1 MNNTDLP
8 PVPRAEESGPQ
19 VCATIRLYLAI
30 LDDLSPER
38 VNQVFRH
45 VSICQACTAEYLLMN
60 SATHLVADL
69 PTTTPSARVDAAIMA
84 MAAKTARNRAQS
96 RKLVRPVRPRRR
108 LTWLIGQLA
117 VAAVLLIALL
127 TATHFIGL
135 APGGPQTFQ
144 LPSNLSWS
152 GYVLYHTQT
161 MTGANGM
168 IYQVDSYHD
177 LGTDRMHVETMADG
191 QLDVVAVGDQHTM
204 LGKDMIHHVARW
216 GADAWAV
223 DDSIFD
229 LAQLRHDLQTKAA
242 VYLNKDT
249 FKGQEVY
256 RIRYQGGLVL
266 LLDMDYLP
274 VNVLQGAAGLG
285 TGEPMYNTFE
295 LMPASHVA
303 ASMWDMS
310 IPAGFQMGT
319 LPTKP

>member
-8 PVPRAEESGPQ
+8 PVPRAEESGPK
-19 VCATIRLYLAI
+19 VVDTIRLYLAI
-30 LDDLSPER
+30 LDDLVTEP

-45 VSICQACTAEYLLMN
+45 VSICQACTAVYQLMN

-84 MAAKTARNRAQS
+84 LTTKTARNGAQS

-135 APGGPQTFQ
+135 APGGSQTFQ

-161 MTGANGM
+161 MTGDDGM

-177 LGTDRMHVETMADG
+177 LGTDRNNYRPGKSDRKSTR
-191 QLDVVAVGDQHTM
+191 LNSSHT
-204 LGKDMIHHVARW
+204 
-216 GADAWAV
+216 
-223 DDSIFD
+223 
-229 LAQLRHDLQTKAA
+229 
-242 VYLNKDT
+242 
-249 FKGQEVY
+249 
-256 RIRYQGGLVL
+256 
-266 LLDMDYLP
+266 
-274 VNVLQGAAGLG
+274 
-285 TGEPMYNTFE
+285 
-295 LMPASHVA
+295 
-303 ASMWDMS
+303 
-310 IPAGFQMGT
+310 
-319 LPTKP
+319 

>member
-8 PVPRAEESGPQ
+8 PVPRTGESGPQ

-30 LDDLSPER
+30 LDDLSPEQL
-38 VNQVFRH
+38 NQVFRH
-45 VSICQACTAEYLLMN
+45 VSICQACTAEYQLMN
-60 SATHLVADL
+60 STTHLVADL

-84 MAAKTARNRAQS
+84 ITTNAVRSEAPS
-96 RKLVRPVRPRRR
+96 RKLVRPVRPRR

-117 VAAVLLIALL
+117 VAAVLLIGLL

-135 APGGPQTFQ
+135 APGGSQAFQ
-144 LPSNLSWS
+144 LPPNLSWS

-168 IYQVDSYHD
+168 IYQVNSYHD
-177 LGTDRMHVETMADG
+177 LGTDRMHVETMVDG

-204 LGKDMIHHVARW
+204 LGKDMIHHVAQW

-242 VYLNKDT
+242 VYLDKDN

-266 LLDMDYLP
+266 LLGMDYLP
-274 VNVLQGAAGLG
+274 VNVLQGAAG
-285 TGEPMYNTFE
+285 EPMYNTLE
-295 LMPASHVA
+295 LMPAYQVA

-319 LPTKP
+319 LPAKP

>member
-8 PVPRAEESGPQ
+8 PVPSAGESGPQ

-30 LDDLSPER
+30 LDDLPPEQ

-45 VSICQACTAEYLLMN
+45 VSICQACTAQYQLMN
-60 SATHLVADL
+60 NATRLVADL

-84 MAAKTARNRAQS
+84 ITAKTARNGAQS
-96 RKLVRPVRPRRR
+96 RKLPRPARPPRR

-117 VAAVLLIALL
+117 VAAVLLIGLL

-135 APGGPQTFQ
+135 APGGPQTLQ
-144 LPSNLSWS
+144 LPPTLSWS

-168 IYQVDSYHD
+168 IYQVNSYHD

-191 QLDVVAVGDQHTM
+191 ELDVVAVGDQHAM
-204 LGKDMIHHVARW
+204 LGKDMIHHVAQW
-216 GADAWAV
+216 GAGAWAV

-229 LAQLRHDLQTKAA
+229 LAQLQRALQAKAA
-242 VYLNKDT
+242 TYLGKDN

-256 RIRYQGGLVL
+256 RIRYQSGLVL

-274 VNVLQGAAGLG
+274 VNVLQGATDPG
-285 TGEPMYNTFE
+285 TGEPMYNTLE
-295 LMPASHVA
+295 LMPASQVA
-303 ASMWDMS
+303 ESTWDMS
-310 IPAGFQMGT
+310 IPSGFQMGT
-319 LPTKP
+319 LPAKP

>member
-1 MNNTDLP
+1 
-8 PVPRAEESGPQ
+8 
-19 VCATIRLYLAI
+19 LYLAI
-30 LDDLSPER
+30 LDDLSPEQ

-45 VSICQACTAEYLLMN
+45 VSICQACTAEYQLMN

-69 PTTTPSARVDAAIMA
+69 PTTMPSARVDAAIMA
-84 MAAKTARNRAQS
+84 ITAKTARNGAQS
-96 RKLVRPVRPRRR
+96 RKLLRPARPRRR

-117 VAAVLLIALL
+117 VAAVLLIGLL

-135 APGGPQTFQ
+135 APGGSQTFQ

-168 IYQVDSYHD
+168 IYQVNSYHD
-177 LGTDRMHVETMADG
+177 LGTDRVHVETMADG
-191 QLDVVAVGDQHTM
+191 ELDVVAVGDQHAM
-204 LGKDMIHHVARW
+204 LGKDMIHHVAQW

-229 LAQLRHDLQTKAA
+229 LAQLQHALQTKAA
-242 VYLNKDT
+242 AYLGKDN

-274 VNVLQGAAGLG
+274 VNVLQGATSPG
-285 TGEPMYNTFE
+285 TGEPMYDTLE
-295 LMPASHVA
+295 LMPISQVA

-319 LPTKP
+319 LPARP

>member
-8 PVPRAEESGPQ
+8 PVPRAGESGPQ

-30 LDDLSPER
+30 LDDLSPEQ

-45 VSICQACTAEYLLMN
+45 ASICQACTAEYQLMN
-60 SATHLVADL
+60 STTHLVADL

-84 MAAKTARNRAQS
+84 MTAKTARNGAQS

-117 VAAVLLIALL
+117 VAAVLLIGLL

-135 APGGPQTFQ
+135 APGGSQTFQ
-144 LPSNLSWS
+144 LRPDLSWS

-168 IYQVDSYHD
+168 IYQVNSYHD
-177 LGTDRMHVETMADG
+177 LGTDRMHVETMVDG
-191 QLDVVAVGDQHTM
+191 QLDVIAVGDQHTM
-204 LGKDMIHHVARW
+204 LGKDMIHHVAQW

-242 VYLNKDT
+242 VYLNKDN
-249 FKGQEVY
+249 FRGQEVY

-274 VNVLQGAAGLG
+274 VNVLQGATGLG
-285 TGEPMYNTFE
+285 TGEPMYNTLE
-295 LMPASHVA
+295 LMPASQVA

-319 LPTKP
+319 LPAKP

>member
-8 PVPRAEESGPQ
+8 PVPRAGESGPQ

-30 LDDLSPER
+30 LDDLSPEQ

-45 VSICQACTAEYLLMN
+45 VSICQDCTAEYRLMN
-60 SATHLVADL
+60 SATNLVAHL
-69 PTTTPSARVDAAIMA
+69 PTTSPSARVDAVIMA
-84 MAAKTARNRAQS
+84 LATQTARKRAQP

-108 LTWLIGQLA
+108 PMWLIGQLA
-117 VAAVLLIALL
+117 VAVVLLIGLL

-135 APGGPQTFQ
+135 APGPQTFQ
-144 LPSNLSWS
+144 LPPTLSWS
-152 GYVLYHTQT
+152 GYVLHHTQT

-191 QLDVVAVGDQHTM
+191 EVDVVAVGDHHAM
-204 LGKDMIHHVARW
+204 LGKDMIHHVAQW

-242 VYLNKDT
+242 VYLDKDN

-266 LLDMDYLP
+266 LLGMNYLP
-274 VNVLQGAAGLG
+274 VNVLQGATGPG
-285 TGEPMYNTFE
+285 TGEPMYNTLE
-295 LMPASHVA
+295 LMPASQVA

-319 LPTKP
+319 LPAKP